1 MSATAQLRA
10 AATRTAN
17 AAPEFEN
24 LLQRSV
30 RSTFDPAAWHAM
42 QERDNQLIRD
52 QVLHGYASKDFV
64 YSFNIQGKT
73 VTGVSVVG
81 ARELAS
87 EYGGIKARIVA
98 TVEKRGALFIFRTF
112 TPLSIETRRL
122 PELSTD
128 DDFYECVLEVQDIK
142 TGNSIEVRK
151 KETRQEKRRDGS
163 TYERPHYDVIAE
175 SKAFRNGVLSVL
187 PQNVVIDF
195 EKRCLAAGNKSDEKT
210 IDQLRDG
217 VIAFAA
223 KSGIGLDRK
232 AVGGLSFAEINGL
245 GSAAKEG
252 LDAFKGALLALGVVA
267 GQDAGGGDDGDE
279 PKAKKPES
287 KPDPKTAKPA
297 TDPDAR
303 QDADLKAGIERSGD
317 DAPTGPSLQD
327 ALALVA
333 KGDDAG
339 AQDLAAELGPA
350 AKAAV
355 DAAIEKRNGAQQQP
369 EQRTARRTARTIAA
383 E

>member
-10 AATRTAN
+10 AATRTTN
-17 AAPEFEN
+17 AAPEFES

-64 YSFNIQGKT
+64 YSFSIQGKT

-122 PELSTD
+122 PELSGD

-232 AVGGLSFAEINGL
+232 AVAGLSYAEISGL

-252 LDAFKGALLALGVVA
+252 LDAFKGALLALGVVQ
-267 GQDAGGGDDGDE
+267 GQDRRGDDGDGGGNDG
-279 PKAKKPES
+279 AGGGN
-287 KPDPKTAKPA
+287 PKTGGDEGKGAPKQGASEPDNTPPA
-297 TDPDAR
+297 GNPDA
-303 QDADLKAGIERSGD
+303 GG
-317 DAPTGPSLQD
+317 GPSLQD

-339 AQDLAAELGPA
+339 AMDLAAELGPA

-355 DAAIEKRNGAQQQP
+355 AEAIEKRNGAQQPQ
-369 EQRTARRTARTIAA
+369 QRTARRPARDISA

>member
-17 AAPEFEN
+17 AAPEFES

-122 PELSTD
+122 PELSGD

-232 AVGGLSFAEINGL
+232 AVGSLSYAEINGL

-252 LDAFKGALLALGVVA
+252 LDAFKGALLALGVVQ
-267 GQDAGGGDDGDE
+267 GQDRQEDARSGAED
-279 PKAKKPES
+279 KPEQKS
-287 KPDPKTAKPA
+287 TKGS
-297 TDPDAR
+297 DPDTK

-317 DAPTGPSLQD
+317 DAPAGPSLQD

-339 AQDLAAELGPA
+339 AQDLAGQLGPA
-350 AKAAV
+350 AKATVAE
-355 DAAIEKRNGAQQQP
+355 AIEKRNGAQQPQ
-369 EQRTARRTARTIAA
+369 QRTARRPARDIAA

>member
-17 AAPEFEN
+17 AAPEFES

-122 PELSTD
+122 PELSGD

-232 AVGGLSFAEINGL
+232 AVAGLSYAEINGL

-252 LDAFKGALLALGVVA
+252 LDAFKGALLALGVVQ
-267 GQDAGGGDDGDE
+267 GQDRQEDAGSGAED
-279 PKAKKPES
+279 KPEQKS
-287 KPDPKTAKPA
+287 TKGS
-297 TDPDAR
+297 DPDTK

-317 DAPTGPSLQD
+317 EAPTGPSLQD

-339 AQDLAAELGPA
+339 AQDLAGQLGPA

-355 DAAIEKRNGAQQQP
+355 AEAIEKRNGAQQPQ
-369 EQRTARRTARTIAA
+369 QRTARRPARDISA

>member
-17 AAPEFEN
+17 AAPEFES

-122 PELSTD
+122 PELSGD

-232 AVGGLSFAEINGL
+232 AVAGLSYAEINGL

-252 LDAFKGALLALGVVA
+252 LDAFKGALLALGVVQ
-267 GQDAGGGDDGDE
+267 GQDRQEDAGSGAED
-279 PKAKKPES
+279 KPEQKS
-287 KPDPKTAKPA
+287 TKGS
-297 TDPDAR
+297 DPDTK
-303 QDADLKAGIERSGD
+303 QDADLKAGIERGGD
-317 DAPTGPSLQD
+317 DAPAGPSLQD

-339 AQDLAAELGPA
+339 AQDLAGQLGPA

-355 DAAIEKRNGAQQQP
+355 AEAIEKRNGAQPQQ
-369 EQRTARRTARTIAA
+369 QRTARRPARDIAA

>member
-17 AAPEFEN
+17 AAPEFES

-122 PELSTD
+122 PELSGD

-232 AVGGLSFAEINGL
+232 AVAGLSYAEINGL

-252 LDAFKGALLALGVVA
+252 LDAFKGALLALGVVQ
-267 GQDAGGGDDGDE
+267 GQDRQEDAGSGAED
-279 PKAKKPES
+279 KPEQKS
-287 KPDPKTAKPA
+287 TKGS
-297 TDPDAR
+297 DPDTK
-303 QDADLKAGIERSGD
+303 QDADLKAGIERGGD
-317 DAPTGPSLQD
+317 DAPAGPSLQD

-339 AQDLAAELGPA
+339 AQDLAGQLGPA

-355 DAAIEKRNGAQQQP
+355 AEAIEKRNGAQQPQ
-369 EQRTARRTARTIAA
+369 QRTARRPARDIAA

>member
-17 AAPEFEN
+17 AAPEFES

-122 PELSTD
+122 PELSGD

-232 AVGGLSFAEINGL
+232 AVAGLSYAEINGL

-252 LDAFKGALLALGVVA
+252 LDAFKGALLALGVVQ
-267 GQDAGGGDDGDE
+267 GQDRQEDAGSGAED
-279 PKAKKPES
+279 KPEQKS
-287 KPDPKTAKPA
+287 TKGS
-297 TDPDAR
+297 DPDTK

-317 DAPTGPSLQD
+317 EAPTGPSLQD

-339 AQDLAAELGPA
+339 AQDLAGQLGPA
-350 AKAAV
+350 AKASVAE
-355 DAAIEKRNGAQQQP
+355 AIEKRNGAQQPQ
-369 EQRTARRTARTIAA
+369 QRTARRPARDIAA

>member
-17 AAPEFEN
+17 AAPEFES

-122 PELSTD
+122 PELSGD

-232 AVGGLSFAEINGL
+232 AVAGLSYAEINGL

-252 LDAFKGALLALGVVA
+252 LDAFKGALLALGVVQ
-267 GQDAGGGDDGDE
+267 GQDRQEDAGSGAED
-279 PKAKKPES
+279 KPEQKS
-287 KPDPKTAKPA
+287 TKGS
-297 TDPDAR
+297 DPDTK
-303 QDADLKAGIERSGD
+303 QDADLKAGIELSGD
-317 DAPTGPSLQD
+317 DAPAGPSLQD

-339 AQDLAAELGPA
+339 AQDLAGQLGPA

-355 DAAIEKRNGAQQQP
+355 TDAIEKRNGAQQPQ
-369 EQRTARRTARTIAA
+369 QRTARRTARDISA

>member
-17 AAPEFEN
+17 AAPEFES

-122 PELSTD
+122 PELSGD

-232 AVGGLSFAEINGL
+232 AVAGLSYAEINGL

-252 LDAFKGALLALGVVA
+252 LDAFKGALLALGVVQ
-267 GQDAGGGDDGDE
+267 GQDRQEDAGSGAED
-279 PKAKKPES
+279 KPEQKS
-287 KPDPKTAKPA
+287 TKGS
-297 TDPDAR
+297 DPDTK

-317 DAPTGPSLQD
+317 EAPTGPSLQD

-339 AQDLAAELGPA
+339 AQDLAGQLGPA

-355 DAAIEKRNGAQQQP
+355 AEAIEKRNGAQQPQ
-369 EQRTARRTARTIAA
+369 QRTARRPARDIAA

>member
-17 AAPEFEN
+17 AAPEFES

-122 PELSTD
+122 PELSGD

-232 AVGGLSFAEINGL
+232 AVAGLSYAEINGL

-252 LDAFKGALLALGVVA
+252 LDAFKGALLALGVVQ
-267 GQDAGGGDDGDE
+267 GQDRQEDAGSGAED
-279 PKAKKPES
+279 KPEQKS
-287 KPDPKTAKPA
+287 TKGS
-297 TDPDAR
+297 DPDTK
-303 QDADLKAGIERSGD
+303 QDADLKAGIELSGD
-317 DAPTGPSLQD
+317 DAPAGPSLQD

-339 AQDLAAELGPA
+339 AQDLAGQLGPA

-355 DAAIEKRNGAQQQP
+355 AEAIEKRNGAQQPQ
-369 EQRTARRTARTIAA
+369 QRTARRPARDIAA

>member
-17 AAPEFEN
+17 AAPEFES

-122 PELSTD
+122 PELSGD

-232 AVGGLSFAEINGL
+232 AVAGLSYAEINGL

-252 LDAFKGALLALGVVA
+252 LDAFKGALLALGVVQ
-267 GQDAGGGDDGDE
+267 GQDRQEDAGSGAED
-279 PKAKKPES
+279 KPEQKS
-287 KPDPKTAKPA
+287 TKGS
-297 TDPDAR
+297 DPDTK

-317 DAPTGPSLQD
+317 DAPAGPSLQD

-339 AQDLAAELGPA
+339 AMDLAAELGPA

-355 DAAIEKRNGAQQQP
+355 AEAIEKRNGTQQP
-369 EQRTARRTARTIAA
+369 QQRTARRPARDIAA

>member
-17 AAPEFEN
+17 AAPEFES

-122 PELSTD
+122 PELSGD

-232 AVGGLSFAEINGL
+232 AVAGLSYAEINGL

-252 LDAFKGALLALGVVA
+252 LDAFKGALLALGVVQ
-267 GQDAGGGDDGDE
+267 GQDRQEDAGSGAED
-279 PKAKKPES
+279 KPEQKS
-287 KPDPKTAKPA
+287 TKGS
-297 TDPDAR
+297 DPDTKR
-303 QDADLKAGIERSGD
+303 DADLKAGIERSGD
-317 DAPTGPSLQD
+317 DAPAGPSLQD

-339 AQDLAAELGPA
+339 AQDLAGQLGPA

-355 DAAIEKRNGAQQQP
+355 AEAIEKRNGAQQP
-369 EQRTARRTARTIAA
+369 
-383 E
+383 

>member
-17 AAPEFEN
+17 AAPEFES

-122 PELSTD
+122 PELSGD

-232 AVGGLSFAEINGL
+232 AVAGLSYAEINGL

-252 LDAFKGALLALGVVA
+252 LDAFKGALLALGVVQ
-267 GQDAGGGDDGDE
+267 GQDRQEDAGSGAED
-279 PKAKKPES
+279 KPEQKS
-287 KPDPKTAKPA
+287 TKGS
-297 TDPDAR
+297 DPDTK

-317 DAPTGPSLQD
+317 DAPAGPSLQD

-339 AQDLAAELGPA
+339 AQDLAGQLGPA

-355 DAAIEKRNGAQQQP
+355 AEAIEKRNGAPQP
-369 EQRTARRTARTIAA
+369 QQRTARRPARDIAA

>member
-17 AAPEFEN
+17 AAPEFES

-52 QVLHGYASKDFV
+52 QVLHGYASKEFV

-122 PELSTD
+122 PELSGD

-163 TYERPHYDVIAE
+163 IYERPHYDVIAE

-223 KSGIGLDRK
+223 KSGISLDRK
-232 AVGGLSFAEINGL
+232 AVAQLSFAEINGL

-267 GQDAGGGDDGDE
+267 GQDGGGDGEDE
-279 PKAKKPES
+279 PKGKKPEP
-287 KPDPKTAKPA
+287 KPDQKTTQPSDDA
-297 TDPDAR
+297 DAR
-303 QDADLKAGIERSGD
+303 QDEDLKAGIELSGD
-317 DAPTGPSLQD
+317 DAPAGPSLQD

-339 AQDLAAELGPA
+339 AQDLAGQLGPA

-355 DAAIEKRNGAQQQP
+355 ADAIEKRNGAQQPQ
-369 EQRTARRTARTIAA
+369 QRTARRTARDISA

>member
-1 MSATAQLRA
+1 VTDASEGLHVVEA
-10 AATRTAN
+10 
-17 AAPEFEN
+17 
-24 LLQRSV
+24 
-30 RSTFDPAAWHAM
+30 
-42 QERDNQLIRD
+42 
-52 QVLHGYASKDFV
+52 QVLAAVPH
-64 YSFNIQGKT
+64 
-73 VTGVSVVG
+73 
-81 ARELAS
+81 
-87 EYGGIKARIVA
+87 ARIVA

-122 PELSTD
+122 PELSGD

-151 KETRQEKRRDGS
+151 KETRPEKRRDGS

-232 AVGGLSFAEINGL
+232 AVAQLSFAEISGL
-245 GSAAKEG
+245 GSAAREG
-252 LDAFKGALLALGVVA
+252 LDSFKGALLALGVVA
-267 GQDAGGGDDGDE
+267 GQDAGGGEDGDE
-279 PKAKKPES
+279 PKARKPEP

-297 TDPDAR
+297 DDSDAR
-303 QDADLKAGIERSGD
+303 QDADLKAGIERPEQGLGPTLD
-317 DAPTGPSLQD
+317 DAI
-327 ALALVA
+327 ALVK
-333 KGDDAG
+333 KGDDA
-339 AQDLAAELGPA
+339 AALDLAAQLGGD

-355 DAAIEKRNGAQQQP
+355 EGAIASRNGNAPQP
-369 EQRTARRTARTIAA
+369 EPRQRRTRAA
-383 E
+383 PIDAD

>member
-10 AATRTAN
+10 AATRTTS

-122 PELSTD
+122 PELSGD

-232 AVGGLSFAEINGL
+232 AVAGLSYAEINGL

-252 LDAFKGALLALGVVA
+252 LDAFKGALLALGVVQ
-267 GQDAGGGDDGDE
+267 GQDRQEDAGSGAED
-279 PKAKKPES
+279 KPEQKS
-287 KPDPKTAKPA
+287 TKGS
-297 TDPDAR
+297 DPDTK
-303 QDADLKAGIERSGD
+303 QDADLKAGIERGGD
-317 DAPTGPSLQD
+317 DAPAGPSLQD

-339 AQDLAAELGPA
+339 AQDLAGQLGPA

-355 DAAIEKRNGAQQQP
+355 AEAIEKRNGAQQPQ
-369 EQRTARRTARTIAA
+369 QRTARRPARDIAA